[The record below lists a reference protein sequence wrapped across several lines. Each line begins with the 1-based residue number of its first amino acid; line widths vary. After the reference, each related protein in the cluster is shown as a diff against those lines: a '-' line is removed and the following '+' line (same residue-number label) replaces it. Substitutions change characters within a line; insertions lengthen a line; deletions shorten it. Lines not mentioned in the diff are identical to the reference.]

1 MNVMKMMK
9 QAASM
14 QKNMQKMQEELAA
27 RSFEFSSGGGMVAAV
42 VKGDMTLQSLKI
54 DPKAVDPNDVEMLQD
69 LVVTAIN
76 GAFQAAR
83 DTMTEEMGK
92 ITGGMGLG
100 GLGVPGVG

>member
-1 MNVMKMMK
+1 
-9 QAASM
+9 
-14 QKNMQKMQEELAA
+14 
-27 RSFEFSSGGGMVAAV
+27 MVTAV
-42 VKGDMTLQSLKI
+42 VNGDMSLQSLKI
-54 DPKAVDPNDVEMLQD
+54 DPKAVDPSDVDMLQD

-100 GLGVPGVG
+100 GLGIPGLG